1 MKSIDES
8 LTMGDTMNW
17 NSGISKRASRIA
29 KRITA
34 NYDLGR
40 RAVRELGIGSCRLS
54 RMQRVTGEWENILE
68 TTRLQGSPQAL
79 MDLGR
84 FLEENGYDGPSSCTV
99 EVVRDQSEYQEPVD
113 VVSYGLHGDGI
124 VITMNNGSQWKWGI
138 LA

>member
-17 NSGISKRASRIA
+17 NGGISKRASRIA

-54 RMQRVTGEWENILE
+54 RMQKTPWWENILE
-68 TTRLQGSPQAL
+68 TRRLQGSTQAL
-79 MDLGR
+79 TDLGR

-99 EVVRDQSEYQEPVD
+99 EVVRDQLEYQEPVD
-113 VVSYGLHGDGI
+113 GVSYGLHGDGI

>member
-1 MKSIDES
+1 MDRID
-8 LTMGDTMNW
+8 
-17 NSGISKRASRIA
+17 RIA
-29 KRITA
+29 KKIKA
-34 NYDLGR
+34 NYDLAR

-54 RMQRVTGEWENILE
+54 RMQKTPWWENILE

-84 FLEENGYDGPSSCTV
+84 FLEKNGYDGPSSCTV
-99 EVVRDQSEYQEPVD
+99 EVMRDQSEYQEPVD
-113 VVSYGLHGDGI
+113 GVSYGLHGDGI